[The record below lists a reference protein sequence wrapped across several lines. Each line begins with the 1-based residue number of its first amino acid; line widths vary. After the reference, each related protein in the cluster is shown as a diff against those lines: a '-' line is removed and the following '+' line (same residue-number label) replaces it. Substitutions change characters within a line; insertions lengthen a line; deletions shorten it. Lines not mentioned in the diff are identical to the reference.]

1 MRATVACCTG
11 GAQTR
16 PSATD
21 IWGMS
26 VHKRE
31 EDMRR
36 VFQSG
41 LVPLAVPLV
50 LIGLSSQAFGQAV
63 EVEPNEP
70 CVEAQDIGPI
80 DVTGASSVQGSL
92 DTPPDEPDIDFFR
105 FSATPGARVTAN
117 HEGEDTG
124 AGTLPDPLLGLF
136 DTDCNLLASNDDSGV
151 GLNSR
156 LTFDVPVDGVFVLAA
171 TSFPDF
177 DFTGAGGNS
186 GTYQLTISSPPP
198 FIGSISGRIVD
209 ARTGEPLPGNEPP
222 FASAD
227 LLRCDGDIC
236 DLVSSQSADAEG
248 RFRFERDFEGQPLD
262 VGTYQVIAFANEF
275 EEAQTDP
282 FDVGEG
288 EDFDVGD
295 IPIQPLPLTF
305 SDIQPCENLLPQGDT
320 CQYSFRVTNNTDAPV
335 RGLVWSLVDGFELLS
350 ELGFTRFEASTRAG
364 SRQAIRERLELEPLG
379 EATLEFQFDV
389 PPFVIGAEFCT
400 RAFVGVDPSPLVTT
414 VRESFLF
421 CIIGTATGFEV
432 MSESESQTIFESLSG
447 KPRRSP
453 EKRPVPAR

>member
-227 LLRCDGDIC
+227 LLR
-236 DLVSSQSADAEG
+236 L
-248 RFRFERDFEGQPLD
+248 
-262 VGTYQVIAFANEF
+262 
-275 EEAQTDP
+275 
-282 FDVGEG
+282 
-288 EDFDVGD
+288 
-295 IPIQPLPLTF
+295 
-305 SDIQPCENLLPQGDT
+305 
-320 CQYSFRVTNNTDAPV
+320 
-335 RGLVWSLVDGFELLS
+335 
-350 ELGFTRFEASTRAG
+350 
-364 SRQAIRERLELEPLG
+364 
-379 EATLEFQFDV
+379 
-389 PPFVIGAEFCT
+389 
-400 RAFVGVDPSPLVTT
+400 
-414 VRESFLF
+414 
-421 CIIGTATGFEV
+421 
-432 MSESESQTIFESLSG
+432 
-447 KPRRSP
+447 RR
-453 EKRPVPAR
+453 